1 MISDKSD
8 VMWAILCIFKGYN
21 STGTLP
27 SNPLNQCGS
36 FYGRHVQTTVHVL
49 WISPCADS
57 QITQVIAVISYSVK
71 FKVKA
76 TYVFQLWK
84 S

>member
-1 MISDKSD
+1 
-8 VMWAILCIFKGYN
+8 MWLLLWK
-21 STGTLP
+21 
-27 SNPLNQCGS
+27 
-36 FYGRHVQTTVHVL
+36 HVQTTVHVL

-71 FKVKA
+71 FKIKA